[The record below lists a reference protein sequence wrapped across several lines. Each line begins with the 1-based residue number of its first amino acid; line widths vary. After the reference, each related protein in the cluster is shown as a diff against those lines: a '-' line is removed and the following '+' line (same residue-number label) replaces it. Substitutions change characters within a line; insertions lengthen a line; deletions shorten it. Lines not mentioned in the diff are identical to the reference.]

1 MQTEE
6 HWMEAALIER
16 ARAVGARVV
25 QVFQLDL
32 SEFVF
37 VRLLEYNPDSGLERS
52 PVYYTA
58 AKTAMMEAL
67 QRGHAVRSWEYGV
80 DAFRDWR
87 ELRSS
92 SSASSIVTG
101 PLVAVG
107 VERTPNLV
115 YTVASDEDGTHIE
128 LETLGMLL

>member
-1 MQTEE
+1 
-6 HWMEAALIER
+6 MEAALVEC
-16 ARAVGARVV
+16 ARLLGARVL
-25 QVFQLDL
+25 QVFQFDS

-37 VRLLEYNPDSGLERS
+37 VRLLEYKLGSGVERN

-58 AKTAMMEAL
+58 DTTAMMEAL
-67 QRGHAVRSWEYGV
+67 QHGHAVRSWEYGV

-92 SSASSIVTG
+92 SSVSSIVTG

-107 VERTPNLV
+107 GERTPNLV
-115 YTVASDEDGTHIE
+115 YTVASDWEGMHVA
-128 LETLGMLL
+128 LQTLGMLL

>member
-6 HWMEAALIER
+6 DWMEASLIER

-25 QVFQLDL
+25 QVFQLNL

-37 VRLLEYNPDSGLERS
+37 VRLLEYKPGSGVERS
-52 PVYYTA
+52 PVYYTPGR
-58 AKTAMMEAL
+58 TAMMEAL
-67 QRGHAVRSWEYGV
+67 LLGHAVRSWDYGV

-87 ELRSS
+87 ELHSS
-92 SSASSIVTG
+92 SSVSCIVTG

-107 VERTPNLV
+107 GERTPNLV
-115 YTVASDEDGTHIE
+115 YTVASDEDGTHVE
-128 LETLGMLL
+128 LETLGIIL

>member
-1 MQTEE
+1 
-6 HWMEAALIER
+6 MEAALVER
-16 ARAVGARVV
+16 AGLLGARVV
-25 QVFQLDL
+25 QVFQLDV

-37 VRLLEYNPDSGLERS
+37 VRLLEYKPDSGMERS

-58 AKTAMMEAL
+58 AKTAMIEAL
-67 QRGHAVRSWEYGV
+67 QHGHALRSWEYGA

-92 SSASSIVTG
+92 SSVSSIVTG

-107 VERTPNLV
+107 GERTPNLV
-115 YTVASDEDGTHIE
+115 YTVASGEEGMHVE

>member
-1 MQTEE
+1 MNTDSYWLED
-6 HWMEAALIER
+6 ALVER
-16 ARAVGARVV
+16 ADLLGARVV
-25 QVFQLDL
+25 QVFQLNL

-37 VRLLEYNPDSGLERS
+37 VRLLEYKPSSGVERS

-67 QRGHAVRSWEYGV
+67 QHGHAVRSWEYGV

-92 SSASSIVTG
+92 GSVSSIVTG

-107 VERTPNLV
+107 DERTPNLV
-115 YTVASDEDGTHIE
+115 FTVASGDEDFHAE
-128 LETLGMLL
+128 LETLGMLF